1 MQSFDLQIN
10 YLNQFFK
17 EMYEDQCG
25 EFNMWIKFR
34 LKELKGT
41 CHEDIGVLSQ
51 FCAEVIIT

>member
-1 MQSFDLQIN
+1 
-10 YLNQFFK
+10 
-17 EMYEDQCG
+17 MYEDQCG

-34 LKELKGT
+34 LKGLKGT